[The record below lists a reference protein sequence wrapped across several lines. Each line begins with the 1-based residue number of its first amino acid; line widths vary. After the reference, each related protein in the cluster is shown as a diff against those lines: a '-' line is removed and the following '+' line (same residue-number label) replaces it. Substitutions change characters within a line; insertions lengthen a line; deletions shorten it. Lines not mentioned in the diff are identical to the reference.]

1 MVGFIFLDNSLL
13 KLTPMTKLDVK
24 RILLVDDEPPIVEY
38 LARKIKQVAK
48 YDTIIANNGQEAIQ
62 LLQENS
68 VHLVITDLVMPYMGG
83 IELLKT
89 IRKRWSQ
96 IPVVILTGY
105 GTLHDAIEAVKYGA
119 SNFILKPF
127 DMSELFAVIEKIFS
141 MMEEQEDT
149 IEVINFVNFED
160 ISFTI
165 PNSIEAI
172 RQVVHLLMQKTSR
185 YWNINRDDLMDL
197 HVCLYEALVNAYE
210 HGNLEVDSQ
219 LKHKIHEDPT
229 QSYEV
234 FLIQRAQTD
243 PYKDKKIYVE
253 FKIDQEKLVCKV
265 IDEGNGFNFLNLDN
279 PLDPDN
285 MLKAAGRGLMLI
297 HSMVDDVKFNDS
309 GNSITLTKKR

>member
-1 MVGFIFLDNSLL
+1 
-13 KLTPMTKLDVK
+13 MTKHEVK

-48 YDTIIANNGQEAIQ
+48 YETIIANNGQEAIQ
-62 LLQENS
+62 VLQDNT

-89 IRKRWSQ
+89 IRKRWSY

-105 GTLHDAIEAVKYGA
+105 GTLHDAIDAVKYGA

-149 IEVINFVNFED
+149 IEVVNFIDFEQTNF
-160 ISFTI
+160 SI

-172 RQVVHLLMQKTSR
+172 RQVVHLLMQKASR
-185 YWNINRDDLMDL
+185 YWNINTDDLMDL

-234 FLIQRAQTD
+234 FLIQRAQSE
-243 PYKDKKIYVE
+243 PYKNKKIIVE
-253 FKIDQEKLVCKV
+253 FNIDREKLVCTV
-265 IDEGNGFNFLNLDN
+265 TDEGKGFNYLNLDN

-297 HSMVDDVKFNDS
+297 HSMVDNVTFNEC
-309 GNSITLTKKR
+309 GNSITICKNR